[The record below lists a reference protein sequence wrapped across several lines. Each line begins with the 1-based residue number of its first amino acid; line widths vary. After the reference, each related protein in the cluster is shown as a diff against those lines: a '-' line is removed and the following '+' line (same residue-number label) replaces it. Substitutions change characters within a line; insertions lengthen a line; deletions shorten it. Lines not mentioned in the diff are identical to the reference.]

1 MKTYQKPI
9 EIALIVLFSL
19 TYGAGVPAH
28 GSQSFG
34 DVSLQITEALLFITN
49 LLAMAVLF
57 IFNPSRRLVAIS
69 FIIFLVSFLVE
80 AAGVN
85 YGLAFGEYRYGDIF
99 SRKLW
104 GVPLIIS
111 MNWLVLILACHQIA
125 KKWSKGPLIIA
136 FLCGLLIV
144 IFDYFMEPVAIYL
157 NYWGWE
163 QITVPWTNYA
173 TWFVLAFA
181 SSYLLS
187 IRKVIYSSI
196 LLEAYFIIQFIF
208 FIGIKSVYF

>member
-1 MKTYQKPI
+1 LKTYQKPV
-9 EIALIVLFSL
+9 EVAFVVLFSL
-19 TYGAGVPAH
+19 AFGAGIPAH
-28 GSQSFG
+28 GSGSFG
-34 DVSLQITEALLFITN
+34 EISLQITETLLFITN
-49 LLAMAVLF
+49 LLALVMLF
-57 IFNPSRRLVAIS
+57 VFNPSWRLAAIS
-69 FIIFLVSFLVE
+69 SIILVVSFLVE

-85 YGLAFGEYRYGDIF
+85 FGWAFGNYTYGQVF
-99 SRKLW
+99 SKKLW
-104 GVPLIIS
+104 GVPFIIS

-125 KKWSKGPLIIA
+125 KKWTRSPLFAA
-136 FLCGLLIV
+136 FLCGILIV

-163 QITVPWTNYA
+163 NIAVPWTNYV

-187 IRKVIYSSI
+187 IRKVKYSSL
-196 LLEAYFIIQFIF
+196 LLEAYFFIQFIF